1 MGIMTILQNKIPFMY
16 QILFI
21 LMRWREKEMSEQ
33 KNKNKLRTELKEIE
47 RKDFKLKRELLKRK
61 KITKI
66 NLATKNGSIWEVWVQ
81 IWEVNNG
88 RKRRN
93 CNLK

>member
-1 MGIMTILQNKIPFMY
+1 MFP
-16 QILFI
+16 ILFI
-21 LMRWREKEMSEQ
+21 SMKCKKKEMSVQ
-33 KNKNKLRTELKEIE
+33 KNKNKLRIEQREIE
-47 RKDFKLKRELLKRK
+47 RKDYKQKQESHKHK

-66 NLATKNGSIWEVWVQ
+66 NLAIKNGCIWEVWVQ
-81 IWEVNNG
+81 IQEENNG